1 MDLTKLPL
9 FTLMAR
15 RMDWLT
21 QRQTVLAQNIAN
33 ADSPD
38 YHSRD
43 LTPASFRQMLE
54 PAAPHV
60 QLVADAPGHIQ
71 PPKPGPDSFRDAKS
85 KQVYETALDGNS
97 VSLEEQMMK
106 VSETQ
111 GAYRLVT
118 NLFEKQVSM
127 LKQAIGRT
135 Q

>member
-43 LTPASFRQMLE
+43 LTPESFRRMLE

-60 QLVADAPGHIQ
+60 QLVADSPGHIQ
-71 PPKPGPDSFRDAKS
+71 PPKPGPASFRDAKS